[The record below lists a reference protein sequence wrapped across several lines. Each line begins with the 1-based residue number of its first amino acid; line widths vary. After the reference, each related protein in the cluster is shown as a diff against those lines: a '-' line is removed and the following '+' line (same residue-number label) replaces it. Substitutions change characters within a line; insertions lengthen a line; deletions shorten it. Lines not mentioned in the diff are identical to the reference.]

1 MDASERIV
9 TLSVTREVCEKYMA
23 PMDAILKMEGE
34 PEGYVIEWKRRA
46 EIK

>member
-1 MDASERIV
+1 MIDIKRSAHSMDASERIV

-34 PEGYVIEWKRRA
+34 PEV
-46 EIK
+46 